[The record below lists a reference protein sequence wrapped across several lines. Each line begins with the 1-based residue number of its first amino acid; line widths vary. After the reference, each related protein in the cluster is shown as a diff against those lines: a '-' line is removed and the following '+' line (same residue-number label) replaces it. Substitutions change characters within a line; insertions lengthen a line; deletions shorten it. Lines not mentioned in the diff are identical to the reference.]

1 MYPNRNTDRKAA
13 TQLRALNLAILE
25 ALHNGGANLLLGT
38 DTLKPGTLP
47 GFSLHEEL
55 KNFVAAGMTP
65 YEAIRAG
72 TADAAKFLHLD
83 NEFGVV
89 GPGMRADLLLLNSN
103 PLEDVKNIL
112 KLAGVM
118 TNGRWLTAEGL
129 SQQLSALR
137 ASNGH

>member
-1 MYPNRNTDRKAA
+1 
-13 TQLRALNLAILE
+13 
-25 ALHNGGANLLLGT
+25 
-38 DTLKPGTLP
+38 
-47 GFSLHEEL
+47 
-55 KNFVAAGMTP
+55 MTP

-103 PLEDVKNIL
+103 PLEDVKNIS